1 MNDPFILVLAWLAG
15 LLLGAV
21 FFGGLWWTVRR
32 GVASARPAVWF
43 LVSLLLRL
51 AIVLAGFYFVGQ
63 GDWRRLVA
71 CLVGFVI
78 VRIFIAR
85 FSLTSSKEV
94 LHEPQS

>member
-1 MNDPFILVLAWLAG
+1 MNDLTEWVLAWFAG

-32 GVASARPAVWF
+32 GVVSARPAVWF
-43 LVSLLLRL
+43 FGSLLLRL
-51 AIVLAGFYFVGQ
+51 SLVLAGFYFVGH

-78 VRIFIAR
+78 ARILATR
-85 FSLTSSKEV
+85 FSAMSAREV

>member
-63 GDWRRLVA
+63 GDWRRLMA

-85 FSLTSSKEV
+85 FSLTSAKEV